1 MDKIGVGLVGC
12 GVMGTA
18 LAASCN
24 KLERA
29 HILAVSDVRQ
39 DIADKAAA
47 ELNAR
52 AFADY
57 HDMLALSDIDAVLV
71 AVPGFLHRAPA
82 VSAAQAGKHVFC
94 EKPMAVS
101 LEDCDAIMVA
111 CDEADR
117 KLMIGQV
124 CRFHGVHGRVKQLV
138 LDGHI
143 GQPTCMVVRRLG
155 GGWSGEWVQHWRME
169 RAKSGGTL
177 MEVNAHEIDFMRWVC
192 GDVKSVSARGAQYI
206 DSQTDFEDI
215 MLLNLEF
222 VNGAIGHHQSSN
234 ASAIGEYGG
243 RLDGTEGS
251 IHFPAIWGERAG
263 IHYGRFGEKPQFI
276 PAADI
281 VVEEPVIAELRAF
294 VDAIIHNTTPP
305 VTGHDGRAVVE
316 IALAAYQSAQTGE
329 SVALPM
335 GKV

>member
-24 KLERA
+24 KLEHA

-52 AFADY
+52 AFTDN

-155 GGWSGEWVQHWRME
+155 GGWT
-169 RAKSGGTL
+169 TL
-177 MEVNAHEIDFMRWVC
+177 SSRL
-192 GDVKSVSARGAQYI
+192 RGAAPPRG
-206 DSQTDFEDI
+206 
-215 MLLNLEF
+215 L
-222 VNGAIGHHQSSN
+222 H
-234 ASAIGEYGG
+234 
-243 RLDGTEGS
+243 
-251 IHFPAIWGERAG
+251 
-263 IHYGRFGEKPQFI
+263 
-276 PAADI
+276 
-281 VVEEPVIAELRAF
+281 IAEA
-294 VDAIIHNTTPP
+294 AIRT
-305 VTGHDGRAVVE
+305 VTRMLTRCIVRGIG
-316 IALAAYQSAQTGE
+316 GW
-329 SVALPM
+329 
-335 GKV
+335 G